1 MTNHEHSEKHQ
12 KWAPVLAQASLNLD
26 FEQNSSNAYN
36 LDAYCDNGIA
46 MPQTKFGFYLKFSR
60 GNSAAD
66 SSKPGR
72 FIRLL
77 YVKKHE
83 WKRSIDANKP
93 PFCNQYSL

>member
-1 MTNHEHSEKHQ
+1 
-12 KWAPVLAQASLNLD
+12 
-26 FEQNSSNAYN
+26 
-36 LDAYCDNGIA
+36 

-60 GNSAAD
+60 GNSVAD

-83 WKRSIDANKP
+83 
-93 PFCNQYSL
+93 